1 METTPRFGLPL
12 LIAGQVQK
20 EIFHNE
26 ALAIADLLIC
36 GLVEAV
42 PVAVPPAAP
51 VAGLLY
57 RVASGA
63 SGEFTGHGGALA
75 AWSVAG
81 WRFVQPAD
89 GLRLI
94 DRDTGIE
101 LMHRGGAWSEG
112 STRANEVVIGG
123 AKVVGARQPA
133 IADASGGDVVD
144 VAARGVAAQI
154 LAVLRT
160 HGLIAT

>member
-1 METTPRFGLPL
+1 MDC
-12 LIAGQVQK
+12 AGPSM
-20 EIFHNE
+20 ILHG
-26 ALAIADLLIC
+26 ALAIVDLLIC

-42 PVAVPPAAP
+42 PVAAPPAAP

-63 SGEFTGHGGALA
+63 SGEFSGHDGALA

-81 WRFVQPAD
+81 WRFFQPVD
-89 GLRLI
+89 GLRLV
-94 DRDTGIE
+94 DRVTGIE
-101 LMHRGGAWSEG
+101 LLHRGGAWSEG

-123 AKVVGARQPA
+123 AKVVVARQPA
-133 IADASGGDVVD
+133 IADASGGAVID
-144 VAARGVAAQI
+144 VAARAVTAQI
-154 LAVLRT
+154 LTVLRA